1 MDNLHAGQ
9 YHLKLCWQLA
19 ADRRILHK
27 KTVAWSARYGVHCAA
42 ASADTD
48 FNSLNRF
55 LIVLR
60 GNAVG
65 QLLQFWTLTPECL
78 NFFMH
83 DTFELRISCQQLT
96 QECGQ
101 HRSIQPQKVVTKFCP
116 QTIDFQKRILSC
128 FEFLGALSS
137 LYLSID
143 LPFAS
148 WKTHCHFSTLPYG
161 LLP

>member
-9 YHLKLCWQLA
+9 YHLKLCWQPA

-27 KTVAWSARYGVHCAA
+27 NCCMICTLRCALCSSLRRHRFQLSQPVSHRFTRKCSRPAFAVLDTHTRMFEFLHAWHFWIENILSTV
-42 ASADTD
+42 DT
-48 FNSLNRF
+48 
-55 LIVLR
+55 
-60 GNAVG
+60 GG
-65 QLLQFWTLTPECL
+65 
-78 NFFMH
+78 
-83 DTFELRISCQQLT
+83 
-96 QECGQ
+96 GQ